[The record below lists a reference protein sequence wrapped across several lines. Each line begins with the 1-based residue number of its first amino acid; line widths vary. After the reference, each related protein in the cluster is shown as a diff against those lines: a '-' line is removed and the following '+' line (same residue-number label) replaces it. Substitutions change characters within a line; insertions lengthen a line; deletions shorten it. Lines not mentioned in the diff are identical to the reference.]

1 MMELYAV
8 LVMTFAAIFFV
19 VMAAVLWSAWFPTT
33 RCGKIMK
40 NSPCAYNVCIKNKS
54 HEGLCTTA
62 GSQMFNGGGQK

>member
-19 VMAAVLWSAWFPTT
+19 VMAAVLWSAWVPTT

-54 HEGLCTTA
+54 HEGLHMTA
-62 GSQMFNGGGQK
+62 NGLLFEE